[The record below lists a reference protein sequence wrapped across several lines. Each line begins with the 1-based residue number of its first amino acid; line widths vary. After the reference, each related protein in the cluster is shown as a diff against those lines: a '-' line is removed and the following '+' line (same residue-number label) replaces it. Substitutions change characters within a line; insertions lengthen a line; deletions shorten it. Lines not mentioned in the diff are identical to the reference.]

1 MSNLFNDHN
10 GSSSS
15 SSRLFQADANYG
27 ITAAVSEM
35 LLQSHEGFIAPLA
48 GLPSRWENGS
58 YDGLSA
64 RGNFEV
70 SARWTDGQADSF
82 TILSKSGGEC
92 KVKYD
97 NVAGAVVTDEDG
109 SSVSFTADGDDM
121 IIFDTAKG
129 QSYTISGL
137 PFRAAVQDASNLTL
151 NVNPDKQLEVSWKAS
166 PDAVSYNIYRA
177 EESSAVYERYAEG
190 VAGVSY
196 TGDFKEGVQATYKLT
211 AVSADGT
218 ESKGIYM
225 TFVPTKKADSAKGYF
240 LEDGSLQIQVEDA
253 QRADDTEYIL
263 YRA

>member
-1 MSNLFNDHN
+1 MIIMALPAVRAGCFRLMPIM
-10 GSSSS
+10 GSQ
-15 SSRLFQADANYG
+15 R
-27 ITAAVSEM
+27 
-35 LLQSHEGFIAPLA
+35 QSVRCFFRVMKDFIAPLA

-196 TGDFKEGVQATYKLT
+196 TGETLKKECRLH
-211 AVSADGT
+211 
-218 ESKGIYM
+218 IN
-225 TFVPTKKADSAKGYF
+225 
-240 LEDGSLQIQVEDA
+240 
-253 QRADDTEYIL
+253 
-263 YRA
+263 